1 MSAENEV
8 KSPYFVYSCIIIGG
22 ILVVIS
28 VACIYKRCVNKENE
42 IEKPII
48 TNEDIQQVLTNV

>member
-1 MSAENEV
+1 MSAEDEV

-22 ILVVIS
+22 IILIIAI
-28 VACIYKRCVNKENE
+28 ACIYKRCVNKENE

>member
-22 ILVVIS
+22 LIVAIAI
-28 VACIYKRCVNKENE
+28 ACIYKRCVNKENE

-48 TNEDIQQVLTNV
+48 TNADIQEALTNV

>member
-8 KSPYFVYSCIIIGG
+8 KSPSFVYSCIIIGG
-22 ILVVIS
+22 IIVAIAI
-28 VACIYKRCVNKENE
+28 ACIFKRCINKKNE

-48 TNEDIQQVLTNV
+48 TNEDLREVISNV